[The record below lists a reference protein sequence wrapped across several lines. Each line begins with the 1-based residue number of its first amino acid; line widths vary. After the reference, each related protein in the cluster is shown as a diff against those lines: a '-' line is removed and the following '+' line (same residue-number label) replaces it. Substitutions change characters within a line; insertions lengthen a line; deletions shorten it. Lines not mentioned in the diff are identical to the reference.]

1 MSYKIEIT
9 ADTITELTGKLLA
22 LAAATQPSAVDP
34 VMPEVKELTETTKA
48 HKTKSVRGST
58 AVEAAA
64 EQVDPDKQ
72 NAAGGNPTSE
82 TSPQPSDT
90 SNVSASDT
98 TSEGTTTNSAASPE
112 ATQFDFD
119 KDVAPVV
126 LNAVKNKGREWVQ
139 EILSQFGVER
149 ASQVPDEQLGEL
161 IDAIKAGDE

>member
-22 LAAATQPSAVDP
+22 LAAATQPSIGDP
-34 VMPEVKELTETTKA
+34 VMPEVKEAAKA
-48 HKTKSVRGST
+48 PARKSKSVRGST

-72 NAAGGNPTSE
+72 NAAEANAE
-82 TSPQPSDT
+82 VPQPTEGNEPVTTATDRVDAAAT
-90 SNVSASDT
+90 ST
-98 TSEGTTTNSAASPE
+98 TPDAPSEAAKL
-112 ATQFDFD
+112 DFD

-126 LNAVKNKGREWVQ
+126 LNAVKTKGREWVQ